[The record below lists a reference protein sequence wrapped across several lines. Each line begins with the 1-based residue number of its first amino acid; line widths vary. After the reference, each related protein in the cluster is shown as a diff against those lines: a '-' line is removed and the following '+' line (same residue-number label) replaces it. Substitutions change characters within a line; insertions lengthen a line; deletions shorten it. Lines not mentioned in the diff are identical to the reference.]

1 MPPSSL
7 IHLARAPVM
16 GVLDTVHV
24 AVEVSDDIG
33 TVSTGMRSA
42 KRSSSAVISEA
53 SIAIVPEA
61 ANVVETICAVV
72 TEALMAAPLA
82 SVRLGSELPGVSVPF
97 TITISVAVPWF

>member
-1 MPPSSL
+1 
-7 IHLARAPVM
+7 M

-53 SIAIVPEA
+53 SIVIVPEA
-61 ANVVETICAVV
+61 ENVVETFCAVPV
-72 TEALMAAPLA
+72 AFTVAPLT
-82 SVRLGSELPGVSVPF
+82 SVRLGSELP
-97 TITISVAVPWF
+97 A